1 MSHSAIAGQFVRFSS
16 LSDGTLRLVVD
27 VPHEYAH
34 HVLATLGFPAGQS
47 VAIALLSGDAS
58 HPPSPSD
65 GGSRP
70 SDSTPDSA
78 AARPRTPW
86 HELPRSKQAAI
97 RCGDEQFRTF
107 LVSERSMVMLGNPAE
122 CVRRLCGVGSRSEL
136 DVRRSAAASWDKL
149 DAEYR
154 RWAGLETEPRG

>member
-27 VPHEYAH
+27 VPHEYAN

-58 HPPSPSD
+58 RPPSLRLEE
-65 GGSRP
+65 SRP
-70 SDSTPDSA
+70 LDSTPDSA

-86 HELPRSKQAAI
+86 HELSRSKQAAI
-97 RCGDEQFRTF
+97 RCGDKRFHEF
-107 LVSERSMVMLGNPAE
+107 LFSGDIAMLGDPAE
-122 CVRRLCGVGSRSEL
+122 RVRQICGVKSRSEL
-136 DVRRSAAASWDKL
+136 DVDRSAAACWDKL

-154 RWAGLETEPRG
+154 RWAGFETEPRG